1 MDRNR
6 CIRVG
11 SRGSRLALLQA
22 EHIVRQLK
30 RSHPGLEFAISKIR
44 TTGDRARKAP
54 LAQIGGQGVFTKEL
68 EEALL
73 AGDIDLA
80 VHSLKDVPTELS
92 PQFRLA
98 AVGMRADPRDVLIS
112 RSGARLAGLPKE
124 ASVGTGSL
132 RRAIQLR
139 ALRPDIRICPL
150 RGNIDTRLGKVERGE
165 LDGVVLAAA
174 ALLRLGWEEKIAEYL
189 PIEHCLPAV
198 GQGAL
203 AVEVRG
209 EDAKMCELV
218 AVLDHGPT
226 RQSVAAER
234 AFLQGLGGGCQAPI
248 AALGVVADGSLKLE
262 GMVSNT
268 DGSKILW
275 ASQEGSP
282 GAAEQVGRMLA
293 HNFLEMGAGELIAGA
308 GQWR

>member
-1 MDRNR
+1 
-6 CIRVG
+6 V
-11 SRGSRLALLQA
+11 LQA
-22 EHIVRQLK
+22 EHIVWQLK
-30 RSHPGLEFAISKIR
+30 QRHPDLEFTIEKVK

-80 VHSLKDVPTELS
+80 VHSLKDVPTEMS
-92 PQFRLA
+92 SQFRLA

-112 RSGARLAGLPKE
+112 RSGACLAGLPKE

-139 ALRPDIRICPL
+139 ALRPDIRIYPL
-150 RGNIDTRLGKVERGE
+150 RGNIDTRLGKVGRGE

-174 ALLRLGWEEKIAEYL
+174 AMVRLGWVERIAEYL
-189 PIEHCLPAV
+189 AIEHCLPAV

-209 EDAKMCELV
+209 KDAKMCELA
-218 AVLDHGPT
+218 AVCDHEPT

-234 AFLQGLGGGCQAPI
+234 AFLQRLGGGCQAPI

-262 GMVSNT
+262 GMISNV
-268 DGSKILW
+268 DGSKTLR

-282 GAAEQVGRMLA
+282 GAAEQVGRILA
-293 HNFLEMGAGELIAGA
+293 HNLLEMGAGELIAGA
-308 GQWR
+308 G